1 MNVFPKLSV
10 FHFTEGKCPT
20 VNSVCE
26 GNPCPEGTE
35 CLGDPKEG
43 KYTCVCHDSKAGQCP
58 GEKFSLK
65 KNLWLKPYYYFPKVN
80 LIPIQC

>member
-1 MNVFPKLSV
+1 MSFGLLSATVLKCPFSQNTITTNRNNV
-10 FHFTEGKCPT
+10 FHFTEGKCPQ

-43 KYTCVCHDSKAGQCP
+43 KYTCVCQDSKAGQCP
-58 GEKFSLK
+58 GKKLTLK
-65 KNLWLKPYYYFPKVN
+65 
-80 LIPIQC
+80 IST